1 MEIMDF
7 YMVMKIAGIGLLVG
21 VLVMVLEQA
30 NRKDIAQLTVLA
42 GVVVVLY
49 IVVQAVADLFSL
61 VRSVFQIY

>member
-1 MEIMDF
+1 MDF

-49 IVVQAVADLFSL
+49 IVVQAVADLFNL

>member
-1 MEIMDF
+1 MDF

-21 VLVMVLEQA
+21 ILVMVLDQA
-30 NRKDIAQLTVLA
+30 GRKDIGQLTVLA

-61 VRSVFQIY
+61 VQSVFQIY

>member
-1 MEIMDF
+1 MDF
-7 YMVMKIAGIGLLVG
+7 FMVMKIAGIGLLVG

-30 NRKDIAQLTVLA
+30 KRSEIAQLTVLA

-49 IVVQAVADLFSL
+49 IVVQAVSDLFNL

>member
-1 MEIMDF
+1 MDF

-21 VLVMVLEQA
+21 ILVMVLDQA
-30 NRKDIAQLTVLA
+30 GRKDIGQLTVLA

-61 VRSVFQIY
+61 VQNVFQIY

>member
-1 MEIMDF
+1 MDF